1 MTCEAFLLTKEVAV
15 FRGSRS
21 EVSPSESDDSESTLF
36 FFRSELEI
44 ALVLVFRED
53 LVLRLDKLAAL
64 DTP

>member
-1 MTCEAFLLTKEVAV
+1 MTCEAFLLTEVAV
-15 FRGSRS
+15 SRGSRS

-53 LVLRLDKLAAL
+53 LVLRLDTLAAL
-64 DTP
+64 DTS